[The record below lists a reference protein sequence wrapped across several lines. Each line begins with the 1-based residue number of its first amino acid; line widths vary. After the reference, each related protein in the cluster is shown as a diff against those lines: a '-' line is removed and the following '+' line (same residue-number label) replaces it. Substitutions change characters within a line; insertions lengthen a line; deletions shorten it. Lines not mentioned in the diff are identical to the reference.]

1 MKYYI
6 VDDSK
11 AVVLSLSKM
20 IEDKDFGTVAGKTT
34 DPYEAELEIQ
44 RLMPDIVLVDYLMP
58 EMDGVELVT
67 RIKEKCPDI
76 AFVMLS
82 KVSDKKMVAKAYD
95 AGIEFFMS
103 KPVSIIEA
111 NRVLGNVAERLKM
124 KRIVSNIYDAL
135 GDGRSGASGS
145 GEPGADS
152 GRNDSGGGRSS
163 SQADA
168 RAALQEAAQVMSL
181 SDQMHRVDIL
191 LGAIDMRTQKGTVYI
206 KQLIELMCLRGCD
219 YDKDML
225 DEIAERNNIS
235 LKNLEQQLRR
245 AIKRGMQNAARIG
258 LADFDNEAFVVY
270 AGYVYDF
277 ASLREEMNYIRGTSS
292 TGGRVSI
299 AGFLNGLKLYVE
311 CS

>member
-34 DPYEAELEIQ
+34 DPFEAELEIQ

-111 NRVLGNVAERLKM
+111 NRVLSNVAERLKM
-124 KRIVSNIYDAL
+124 KRIVSNIYDVL
-135 GDGRSGASGS
+135 GDGRSSASG
-145 GEPGADS
+145 S

-181 SDQMHRVDIL
+181 ADQMHRVDIL

-277 ASLREEMNYIRGTSS
+277 ASLREEMNYIRGKSS